1 MLMKKGKFTAL
12 FFVICLCAVQ
22 IFCLFKPQVEFSE
35 NENRNLQT
43 FPELSLKTVFGGQFM
58 KQFDSFTAD
67 QFLFRD
73 HWVSLATRELLAIGK
88 RDNQKTYFG
97 KDGYL
102 FAIDT
107 IDNSQFSKNKEL
119 LREFL
124 QKIKQ
129 EHPDIRSTVMVVPTS
144 SAILTEKLP
153 YGAPVP
159 DEIPLIEEIGVS
171 VDGLATFCNPVPELQ
186 AHTGEEIYYRTDHHW
201 TSLGAYYAYTAWAKT
216 QGIVPHDLQDYEIR
230 TVSDSFLGTTY
241 SKANL
246 SSISPDSIQT
256 FTLFHA
262 PKPSMQVNT
271 GKEIKY
277 FDSLYDESYLSKKDQ
292 YSYFLSSN
300 NPLVSIETGVK
311 NGKTLLVLKDSFA
324 NAFLPFLTEEYERIL
339 VVDPRY
345 QRSGILDMLQQE
357 TITDILVLYNIVNF
371 ANDTNLISLVR

>member
-1 MLMKKGKFTAL
+1 MEP
-12 FFVICLCAVQ
+12 I
-22 IFCLFKPQVEFSE
+22 
-35 NENRNLQT
+35 
-43 FPELSLKTVFGGQFM
+43 
-58 KQFDSFTAD
+58 
-67 QFLFRD
+67 
-73 HWVSLATRELLAIGK
+73 
-88 RDNQKTYFG
+88 
-97 KDGYL
+97 
-102 FAIDT
+102 
-107 IDNSQFSKNKEL
+107 
-119 LREFL
+119 
-124 QKIKQ
+124 
-129 EHPDIRSTVMVVPTS
+129 
-144 SAILTEKLP
+144 
-153 YGAPVP
+153 
-159 DEIPLIEEIGVS
+159 
-171 VDGLATFCNPVPELQ
+171 
-186 AHTGEEIYYRTDHHW
+186 
-201 TSLGAYYAYTAWAKT
+201 
-216 QGIVPHDLQDYEIR
+216 PHDLQDYEIR
-230 TVSDSFLGTTY
+230 TVSYSFLGTTY